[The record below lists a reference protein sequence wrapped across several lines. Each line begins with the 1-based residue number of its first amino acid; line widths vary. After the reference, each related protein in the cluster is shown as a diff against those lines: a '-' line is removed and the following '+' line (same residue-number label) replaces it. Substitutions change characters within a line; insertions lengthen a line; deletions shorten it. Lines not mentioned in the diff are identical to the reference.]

1 MNAKVIILFLLVGI
15 SLVGWVVYAFQSAT
29 TRQTTMAEVNRAFP
43 PESYQLFLKAEKLTL
58 YLLKPE
64 STNAD
69 AEKFQGYEVAGKTE
83 IAEVRHQKEL
93 KGAFIREMAGAKGA
107 ECFNPRHGLRVVSEE
122 KTIDL
127 VISFECNKFVTH
139 FGNEKSEG
147 AVNAQYLESP
157 FNQILQNAG
166 VGVAK

>member
-15 SLVGWVVYAFQSAT
+15 SLVGWVVYAFQSAA

-43 PESYQLFLKAEKLTL
+43 PESYRLFLKAEKLTL
-58 YLLKPE
+58 YALKPE
-64 STNAD
+64 STNTD

-83 IAEVRHQKEL
+83 IAEVKHQKEL

-107 ECFNPRHGLRVVSEE
+107 ACFNPRHGLRVETE
-122 KTIDL
+122 GKTIEI
-127 VISFECNKFVTH
+127 VICFECGNFAVH
-139 FGNEKSEG
+139 FGDEKGKG

-166 VGVAK
+166 ISVAQ